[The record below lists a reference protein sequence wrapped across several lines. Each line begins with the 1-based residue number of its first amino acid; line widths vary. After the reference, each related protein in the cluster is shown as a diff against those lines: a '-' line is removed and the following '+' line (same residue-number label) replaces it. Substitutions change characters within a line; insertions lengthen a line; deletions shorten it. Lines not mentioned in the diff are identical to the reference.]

1 MDGRGWLCCL
11 GRGGQLGGGEVED
24 WSLWMH
30 MLHGGWGGAIC
41 HLGQCLEARVGVAT
55 VMCTWA
61 GPTPMMS

>member
-1 MDGRGWLCCL
+1 MGLALLLREGWPAGGRVGW
-11 GRGGQLGGGEVED
+11 E

-41 HLGQCLEARVGVAT
+41 HLGQCLEARVGVAV
-55 VMCTWA
+55 VMCPWA